1 MAKSKTKTYYQLF
14 HGRIISKM
22 AIASAAGSSC
32 LLLLIT
38 SITTQKARVCTS
50 TSWRL
55 LQLRELENVLL
66 AVVHLLNIYLFL
78 APTIYSR

>member
-1 MAKSKTKTYYQLF
+1 MGNLKWQNSKF
-14 HGRIISKM
+14 VPI
-22 AIASAAGSSC
+22 
-32 LLLLIT
+32 LLLIT

-66 AVVHLLNIYLFL
+66 AVVQLLNIYLFL

>member
-1 MAKSKTKTYYQLF
+1 MGSWVQILPELISGHFFQLLLL
-14 HGRIISKM
+14 
-22 AIASAAGSSC
+22 C
-32 LLLLIT
+32 VLLLIT

-55 LQLRELENVLL
+55 LQLRELGIVLL
-66 AVVHLLNIYLFL
+66 AFQLLNIYLFL